1 MESMPSARWLLV
13 IGAMAVS
20 SSMVSSASAIEAP
33 LSVVGQDQLA
43 CPSVSQN
50 SSHDVTG
57 GCQIHLGGEMRLFL
71 HIFGI
76 ESTEAT
82 CHVEFEG
89 RLNETGVGFI
99 TSYVSTNGGHGN
111 TNCATVSPACA
122 GTLPWPGAGEE
133 DAGNQTTA
141 HFDVCI
147 DPVESGTCEGEF
159 ITDVTESGTEPE
171 RQHFQADDLRIGNA
185 FCEVT
190 IDVETEV
197 DPVPP
202 HQNVHI
208 KSN

>member
-1 MESMPSARWLLV
+1 MRFARKLMLLAV
-13 IGAMAVS
+13 AAVAALAMMAPVA
-20 SSMVSSASAIEAP
+20 SASTPIEVTNAS
-33 LSVVGQDQLA
+33 SVH
-43 CPSVSQN
+43 CPAVAAGGGS
-50 SSHDVTG
+50 G
-57 GCQIHLGGEMRLFL
+57 GCYIHAEGEATLFF

-122 GTLPWPGAGEE
+122 GSLPWPGAAEE

>member
-1 MESMPSARWLLV
+1 MRYVRKLMLLAIAAV
-13 IGAMAVS
+13 AAVAMMAPAANATAPIEVS
-20 SSMVSSASAIEAP
+20 SHPAETH
-33 LSVVGQDQLA
+33 
-43 CPSVSQN
+43 CPA
-50 SSHDVTG
+50 VTSPTSG
-57 GCQIHLGGEMRLFL
+57 GCVIHAEGEATLFF

>member
-1 MESMPSARWLLV
+1 MRFARKLMLLAV
-13 IGAMAVS
+13 AAVAALAMMAPVA
-20 SSMVSSASAIEAP
+20 SAS
-33 LSVVGQDQLA
+33 SVH
-43 CPSVSQN
+43 CPAVAAGGGS
-50 SSHDVTG
+50 G
-57 GCQIHLGGEMRLFL
+57 GCYIHAEGEATLFF

-89 RLNETGVGFI
+89 RLNEAGVGFI
-99 TSYVSTNGGHGN
+99 TSYTSANGGHGN

-159 ITDVTESGTEPE
+159 ITTVTEEGNET
-171 RQHFQADDLRIGNA
+171 QHYAANDLRIGSTS

-190 IDVETEV
+190 INVESEAV
-197 DPVPP
+197 AP
-202 HQNVHI
+202 HQAGHI
-208 KSN
+208 KTN